1 MQRAQSLKVNGEV
14 VAAAPE
20 LQPPQNDAAKAL
32 AELFGSAEAAEARGD
47 LAGAIMLYRAWI
59 ARNPS
64 SPLLHAAYFNY
75 GVCLSKSGD
84 RYGAMNALRAA
95 LQLRP
100 DFLPAHINLGRL
112 LEDDGQAGQAVTQ
125 WLTLV
130 AQTGMIEGNAVKHKL
145 VALQQIGRVLEQFQQ
160 DEPAE
165 DALRQSL
172 DIDKGQPEVVQHW
185 IALRQRQC
193 KWPAIEASEH
203 VDLKTLYSSISPL
216 SLACASDDPMF
227 QLARAWK
234 YSRQLTGMPKV
245 PMCPPSVARERGG
258 TRRRWRIGYVSS
270 DLREHAVG
278 FGMNDVLECHDR
290 DAFEIFAYYCGINRT
305 DATQERAQNAVDHWL
320 DINGLTDELAA
331 RRMHEDGIDILVDL
345 NGYTKDARSRIFSYR
360 PAPIIVNWFGFP
372 GTMGSSHHNY
382 IIADW
387 EIIPEEDEIFYSEA
401 VRRLPC
407 YQPNDRKRVV
417 AEVPS
422 RAAMGLPE
430 NAFVYCCFNGCQKLT
445 PETLDSWIEIL
456 RQVSDGVLWLLSGG
470 AATDERI
477 RHRVSLAGI
486 DPRRLVFAEKL
497 PNPQHLARY
506 RLADLFL
513 DNSPYG
519 AHTTASDAM
528 WMGVP
533 VLTYPGKTF
542 ASRVCSSLVK
552 AAGLGD
558 IVCDGREGYVARAI
572 SLGLDRGRIA
582 TLKERLLA
590 GGATSTLFDTPLLVR
605 SLEDLFRGM
614 WADAVA
620 GRVPK
625 PDLQSLGSYFDIGL
639 ELHITGNIP
648 VSRDELCQRYVAR
661 LKEWSASTLIAA
673 DGRLWPGE
681 G

>member
-1 MQRAQSLKVNGEV
+1 MQRALRVARSDEAEV
-14 VAAAPE
+14 A
-20 LQPPQNDAAKAL
+20 QPPLQDDGANAL
-32 AELFGSAEAAEARGD
+32 AQLFGAAEAAEARGD
-47 LAGAIMLYRAWI
+47 LIGAVTLYREWI

-64 SPLLHAAYFNY
+64 APLLHAAYFNY
-75 GVCLSKSGD
+75 GVSLSKSGD

-95 LQLRP
+95 LGLKP

-112 LEDDGQAGQAVTQ
+112 LEDDGQAGAAVTQ

-130 AQTGMIEGNAVKHKL
+130 AQTAMIEGNSVKHKL
-145 VALQQIGRVLEQFQQ
+145 VALQQTGRVLEQFQQ

-172 DIDKGQPEVVQHW
+172 DIDKGQPEVIQHW

-193 KWPAIEASEH
+193 KWPAIAASEH

-216 SLACASDDPMF
+216 SLACSSDDPMF

-234 YSRQLTGMPKV
+234 YSRELTGTPKL
-245 PMCPPSVARERGG
+245 PMCSAAAVRERGAV
-258 TRRRWRIGYVSS
+258 RQRLRIGYVSS

-278 FGMNDVLECHDR
+278 FGMTDVLECHDR
-290 DAFEIFAYYCGINRT
+290 GAFEIFAYYCGINRT
-305 DATQERAQNAVDHWL
+305 DATQQRAQKAVDHWL
-320 DINGLTDELAA
+320 DINGMPDELAA

-360 PAPIIVNWFGFP
+360 PAPVVVNWFGFP

-382 IIADW
+382 IIADDV
-387 EIIPEEDEIFYSEA
+387 IIPEGDEIFYSEA

-430 NAFVYCCFNGCQKLT
+430 DAFVYCCFNGCQKLT
-445 PETLDSWIEIL
+445 PETLGSWIEIL
-456 RQVSDGVLWLLSGG
+456 RQVPDGVLWLLSGG

-477 RHRVSLAGI
+477 RRIVALSGI
-486 DPRRLVFAEKL
+486 DPQRLVFAEKL

-513 DNSPYG
+513 DNFPYG

-533 VLTYPGKTF
+533 VLTFPGKTF
-542 ASRVCSSLVK
+542 ASRVCSSLVN

-572 SLGLDRGRIA
+572 SLGLDRSRVA

-590 GGATSTLFDTPLLVR
+590 GRATSVLFDTPLLVR
-605 SLEDLFRGM
+605 SLEDLYRGI
-614 WADAVA
+614 WAEAEA

-625 PDLQSLGSYFDIGL
+625 PDLQSLGTYFDIGL
-639 ELHITGNIP
+639 DLHITGDIP
-648 VSRDELCQRYVAR
+648 VSRAELCQRYVAR
-661 LKEWSASTLIAA
+661 LKEWSASTRITA

-681 G
+681 GLP